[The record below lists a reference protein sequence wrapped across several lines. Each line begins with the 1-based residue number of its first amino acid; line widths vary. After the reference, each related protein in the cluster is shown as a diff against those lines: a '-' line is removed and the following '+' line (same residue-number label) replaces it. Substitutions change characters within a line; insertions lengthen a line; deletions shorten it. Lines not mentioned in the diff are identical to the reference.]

1 MLVRWLRKD
10 HSVIR
15 MQCCLNPLLL
25 PRLKRRFKYL
35 MNYIWYILLL
45 SPRAKT
51 FNDSLFFFSILVSS
65 LDLSKF
71 YAEHYV
77 PH

>member
-35 MNYIWYILLL
+35 RNYIWYILLL

-51 FNDSLFFFSILVSS
+51 FNDSLFFFFYQCLV
-65 LDLSKF
+65 LSKF